1 MWCCSDCLSERPLKS
16 EGRKDMERIEALEFA
31 LLIYFISQL
40 IISILWLYFQVLR
53 KDKKGGKE
61 E

>member
-1 MWCCSDCLSERPLKS
+1 
-16 EGRKDMERIEALEFA
+16 MERIEALEFA